1 MLNPTLMCDFYKL
14 SHREQYPEGTE
25 FVYSTLVPRSNKYYE
40 HSDNIVVFGIQSL
53 VKKYFIDMFNKEF
66 FNRPK
71 EEVINEYK
79 RTVKFTLGHE
89 NPEAKHLEQLYDLGY
104 LPIDVRALK
113 EGTVVHPNTPIMTIE
128 NTHSDFFWLTNYLET
143 IISTQTWQAMTSATL
158 AYDMRKMLDKYALET
173 VGNTEAV
180 DFQGHDFS
188 MRGMSSLE
196 TTQLSSAGHAISFKG
211 SDTVPVVDFLESY
224 YNADV
229 EKEIVVASIPACYDK
244 DTEILTETGWKLFN
258 DLEEGEKVAQYYE
271 DGSIDFVV
279 PTEYYNM
286 HYKGT
291 MIHFTSKD
299 KGNKGYVDF
308 KVTPN
313 HRMIKKLNKDN
324 SIQIVEAQDK
334 NVYSGRNKV
343 VVSGKSSV
351 KGSKLTAMDRLKIA
365 FQADGSFMNRKDS
378 YNGKHS
384 NGEKPIR
391 FSLKKDRKKER
402 LVELLDELGIY
413 YTLSKYEN
421 GYYSFYIK
429 SSEEFRKDFDWVNLS
444 SISYEWADEFIQELK
459 FWDGKQSSKNTI
471 TYSTIVK
478 RNIDKV
484 QAIGHLAE
492 YKGLITEYD
501 DLRNDSDR
509 QLLYSI
515 TFTKNKTSIGGS
527 IVTKHEV
534 EYDDTVHCVSVPTKM
549 LVVRRNDVVGVS
561 GNTEHSVMCA
571 NGNYETMDEYETY
584 KRMLTEIYPTGIFSI
599 VSDTWDFWGNM
610 TKTLPRLKDIIMERD
625 GKITVRPDSG
635 NPVKIICGDPDADT
649 EYERKG
655 AVEVLWDTFG
665 GTETEKGYKVLDEHV
680 GLIYGDSINY
690 ERAHQICEGLK
701 EKGFASINVV
711 LGVGS
716 FSYQFNTRDTHGF
729 AIKATYAKIKN
740 EEKLIYKNPKTD
752 SGKRSHKGR
761 VAVYKDGSW
770 EDNLN
775 LHQWLNKQNLN
786 QLERVF
792 EDGKLYRDQSLSE
805 IREIIKNN

>member
-25 FVYSTLVPRSNKYYE
+25 IVYSTLVPRSNKYYE

-79 RTVKFTLGHE
+79 RTVKFTLGQE
-89 NPEAKHLEQLYDLGY
+89 NPDAKHLEQLHDLGY

-113 EGTVVHPNTPIMTIE
+113 EGTVVHPNAPVMTIE

-158 AYDMRKMLDKYALET
+158 AYDMRKMLDKYAMET
-173 VGNTEAV
+173 VGNIEAV

-196 TTQLSSAGHAISFKG
+196 TAQLSSAGHAISFKG

-229 EKEIVVASIPACYDK
+229 EKEMVVASIPA
-244 DTEILTETGWKLFN
+244 
-258 DLEEGEKVAQYYE
+258 
-271 DGSIDFVV
+271 
-279 PTEYYNM
+279 
-286 HYKGT
+286 
-291 MIHFTSKD
+291 
-299 KGNKGYVDF
+299 
-308 KVTPN
+308 
-313 HRMIKKLNKDN
+313 
-324 SIQIVEAQDK
+324 
-334 NVYSGRNKV
+334 
-343 VVSGKSSV
+343 
-351 KGSKLTAMDRLKIA
+351 
-365 FQADGSFMNRKDS
+365 
-378 YNGKHS
+378 
-384 NGEKPIR
+384 
-391 FSLKKDRKKER
+391 
-402 LVELLDELGIY
+402 
-413 YTLSKYEN
+413 
-421 GYYSFYIK
+421 
-429 SSEEFRKDFDWVNLS
+429 
-444 SISYEWADEFIQELK
+444 
-459 FWDGKQSSKNTI
+459 
-471 TYSTIVK
+471 
-478 RNIDKV
+478 
-484 QAIGHLAE
+484 
-492 YKGLITEYD
+492 
-501 DLRNDSDR
+501 
-509 QLLYSI
+509 
-515 TFTKNKTSIGGS
+515 
-527 IVTKHEV
+527 
-534 EYDDTVHCVSVPTKM
+534 
-549 LVVRRNDVVGVS
+549 
-561 GNTEHSVMCA
+561 TEHSVMCA
-571 NGNYETMDEYETY
+571 NGDYETMDEYETY

-625 GKITVRPDSG
+625 GKVVIRPDSG
-635 NPVKIICGDPDADT
+635 DPVKIICGDPDADT

>member
-25 FVYSTLVPRSNKYYE
+25 IVYSTLVPRSNKYYE

-89 NPEAKHLEQLYDLGY
+89 NPDAKHLEQLHDLGY

-113 EGTVVHPNTPIMTIE
+113 EGTVVHPNTPVMTIE

-173 VGNTEAV
+173 VGSIEAV

-196 TTQLSSAGHAISFKG
+196 TAQLSSAGHAISFKG

-229 EKEIVVASIPACYDK
+229 EKEMVVASIPA
-244 DTEILTETGWKLFN
+244 
-258 DLEEGEKVAQYYE
+258 
-271 DGSIDFVV
+271 
-279 PTEYYNM
+279 
-286 HYKGT
+286 
-291 MIHFTSKD
+291 
-299 KGNKGYVDF
+299 
-308 KVTPN
+308 
-313 HRMIKKLNKDN
+313 
-324 SIQIVEAQDK
+324 
-334 NVYSGRNKV
+334 
-343 VVSGKSSV
+343 
-351 KGSKLTAMDRLKIA
+351 
-365 FQADGSFMNRKDS
+365 
-378 YNGKHS
+378 
-384 NGEKPIR
+384 
-391 FSLKKDRKKER
+391 
-402 LVELLDELGIY
+402 
-413 YTLSKYEN
+413 
-421 GYYSFYIK
+421 
-429 SSEEFRKDFDWVNLS
+429 
-444 SISYEWADEFIQELK
+444 
-459 FWDGKQSSKNTI
+459 
-471 TYSTIVK
+471 
-478 RNIDKV
+478 
-484 QAIGHLAE
+484 
-492 YKGLITEYD
+492 
-501 DLRNDSDR
+501 
-509 QLLYSI
+509 
-515 TFTKNKTSIGGS
+515 
-527 IVTKHEV
+527 
-534 EYDDTVHCVSVPTKM
+534 
-549 LVVRRNDVVGVS
+549 
-561 GNTEHSVMCA
+561 TEHSVMCA
-571 NGNYETMDEYETY
+571 NGDYETMDEYETY

-625 GKITVRPDSG
+625 GKVVIRPDCYDEETEVYTNKGWKYFKDLSKYDLVAQVLDNGEYEFTKPLKYVNEYYKGNMHHFKDHYGKVDLLVTPNHRMILEQNDKEKVVFAEDMKEKGNYKQKMARSAKAKETGKILTPIEKLKIAFQADGSFVTKQPNNIRFSFSKQRKMERLEDIISQCNLEVRAYNLSDDRVEYHIKVPNEEFKKDFSWVDTENLSYQWCIDFIEELSYWDSTRRSDNRFKFDTTVKEVADVVFDIGLSAGYGVYKVESADERKEHFSDIHTLHIMKDNKVGGQSWTNTTEEYEGNIYCVQVPTGRLLVKRNKCTMVCGNSG
-635 NPVKIICGDPDADT
+635 DPVKIICGDPDADT

-665 GTETEKGYKVLDEHV
+665 GTETEQGYKLLDEHV

-761 VAVYKDGSW
+761 VAVYEDGSW

-775 LHQWLNKQNLN
+775 LHQWLNKQNVT
-786 QLERVF
+786 QLEKVF

>member
-25 FVYSTLVPRSNKYYE
+25 IVYSTLVPRSNKYYE

-66 FNRPK
+66 FTRPK
-71 EEVINEYK
+71 EEVINEYR
-79 RTVKFTLGHE
+79 RTVKYTLGQE
-89 NPEAKHLEQLYDLGY
+89 NPDTKHLEQLHDLGY

-113 EGTVVHPNTPIMTIE
+113 EGKVVHPNTPIMTIE

-158 AYDMRKMLDKYALET
+158 AYDMRKMLDKYAMET
-173 VGNTEAV
+173 VGSIDAV

-196 TTQLSSAGHAISFKG
+196 TAQLSSAGHAISFKG

-229 EKEIVVASIPACYDK
+229 EKEIVVASIPA
-244 DTEILTETGWKLFN
+244 
-258 DLEEGEKVAQYYE
+258 
-271 DGSIDFVV
+271 
-279 PTEYYNM
+279 
-286 HYKGT
+286 
-291 MIHFTSKD
+291 
-299 KGNKGYVDF
+299 
-308 KVTPN
+308 
-313 HRMIKKLNKDN
+313 
-324 SIQIVEAQDK
+324 
-334 NVYSGRNKV
+334 
-343 VVSGKSSV
+343 
-351 KGSKLTAMDRLKIA
+351 
-365 FQADGSFMNRKDS
+365 
-378 YNGKHS
+378 
-384 NGEKPIR
+384 
-391 FSLKKDRKKER
+391 
-402 LVELLDELGIY
+402 
-413 YTLSKYEN
+413 
-421 GYYSFYIK
+421 
-429 SSEEFRKDFDWVNLS
+429 
-444 SISYEWADEFIQELK
+444 
-459 FWDGKQSSKNTI
+459 
-471 TYSTIVK
+471 
-478 RNIDKV
+478 
-484 QAIGHLAE
+484 
-492 YKGLITEYD
+492 
-501 DLRNDSDR
+501 
-509 QLLYSI
+509 
-515 TFTKNKTSIGGS
+515 
-527 IVTKHEV
+527 
-534 EYDDTVHCVSVPTKM
+534 
-549 LVVRRNDVVGVS
+549 
-561 GNTEHSVMCA
+561 TEHSVMCA

-584 KRMLTEIYPTGIFSI
+584 KRMLTEIYPTGVFSI

-625 GKITVRPDSG
+625 GKVVIRPDSG
-635 NPVKIICGDPDADT
+635 DPVKIICGDSEADT

-690 ERAHQICEGLK
+690 ERAQQICEGLK

-761 VAVYKDGSW
+761 VVVYKDGSW

-805 IREIIKNN
+805 IREIINK

>member
-53 VKKYFIDMFNKEF
+53 IKKYFIDMFNKEF

-89 NPEAKHLEQLYDLGY
+89 NPDAKHLEQLHDLGY

-158 AYDMRKMLDKYALET
+158 AYDMRKMLDKYALGT

-196 TTQLSSAGHAISFKG
+196 TAQLSSAGHAISFKG

-229 EKEIVVASIPACYDK
+229 EKEIVVASIPA
-244 DTEILTETGWKLFN
+244 
-258 DLEEGEKVAQYYE
+258 
-271 DGSIDFVV
+271 
-279 PTEYYNM
+279 
-286 HYKGT
+286 
-291 MIHFTSKD
+291 
-299 KGNKGYVDF
+299 
-308 KVTPN
+308 
-313 HRMIKKLNKDN
+313 
-324 SIQIVEAQDK
+324 
-334 NVYSGRNKV
+334 
-343 VVSGKSSV
+343 
-351 KGSKLTAMDRLKIA
+351 
-365 FQADGSFMNRKDS
+365 
-378 YNGKHS
+378 
-384 NGEKPIR
+384 
-391 FSLKKDRKKER
+391 
-402 LVELLDELGIY
+402 
-413 YTLSKYEN
+413 
-421 GYYSFYIK
+421 
-429 SSEEFRKDFDWVNLS
+429 
-444 SISYEWADEFIQELK
+444 
-459 FWDGKQSSKNTI
+459 
-471 TYSTIVK
+471 
-478 RNIDKV
+478 
-484 QAIGHLAE
+484 
-492 YKGLITEYD
+492 
-501 DLRNDSDR
+501 
-509 QLLYSI
+509 
-515 TFTKNKTSIGGS
+515 
-527 IVTKHEV
+527 
-534 EYDDTVHCVSVPTKM
+534 
-549 LVVRRNDVVGVS
+549 
-561 GNTEHSVMCA
+561 TEHSVMCA
-571 NGNYETMDEYETY
+571 NGDYETMDEYETY
-584 KRMLTEIYPTGIFSI
+584 KRMLTEVYPTGVFSI

-625 GKITVRPDSG
+625 GKVVIRPDSG
-635 NPVKIICGDPDADT
+635 DPVKIICGDPDADT

>member
-89 NPEAKHLEQLYDLGY
+89 NPDAKHLEQLHDLGY

-113 EGTVVHPNTPIMTIE
+113 EGTVVHPNTPVMTIE

-173 VGNTEAV
+173 VGSIEAV

-196 TTQLSSAGHAISFKG
+196 TAQLSSAGHAISFKG

-229 EKEIVVASIPACYDK
+229 EKEMVVASIPA
-244 DTEILTETGWKLFN
+244 
-258 DLEEGEKVAQYYE
+258 
-271 DGSIDFVV
+271 
-279 PTEYYNM
+279 
-286 HYKGT
+286 
-291 MIHFTSKD
+291 
-299 KGNKGYVDF
+299 
-308 KVTPN
+308 
-313 HRMIKKLNKDN
+313 
-324 SIQIVEAQDK
+324 
-334 NVYSGRNKV
+334 
-343 VVSGKSSV
+343 
-351 KGSKLTAMDRLKIA
+351 
-365 FQADGSFMNRKDS
+365 
-378 YNGKHS
+378 
-384 NGEKPIR
+384 
-391 FSLKKDRKKER
+391 
-402 LVELLDELGIY
+402 
-413 YTLSKYEN
+413 
-421 GYYSFYIK
+421 
-429 SSEEFRKDFDWVNLS
+429 
-444 SISYEWADEFIQELK
+444 
-459 FWDGKQSSKNTI
+459 
-471 TYSTIVK
+471 
-478 RNIDKV
+478 
-484 QAIGHLAE
+484 
-492 YKGLITEYD
+492 
-501 DLRNDSDR
+501 
-509 QLLYSI
+509 
-515 TFTKNKTSIGGS
+515 
-527 IVTKHEV
+527 
-534 EYDDTVHCVSVPTKM
+534 
-549 LVVRRNDVVGVS
+549 
-561 GNTEHSVMCA
+561 TEHSVMCA
-571 NGNYETMDEYETY
+571 NGDYETMDEYETY
-584 KRMLTEIYPTGIFSI
+584 KRMLTEIYPTGVFSI

-625 GKITVRPDSG
+625 GKVVIRPDSG
-635 NPVKIICGDPDADT
+635 DPVKIICGDPDADT

-690 ERAHQICEGLK
+690 ERAQQICEGLK
-701 EKGFASINVV
+701 AKGFASINVV

-761 VAVYKDGSW
+761 VAVYEDGSW

-805 IREIIKNN
+805 IRERIKNN

>member
-25 FVYSTLVPRSNKYYE
+25 IVYSTLVPRSNKYYE
-40 HSDNIVVFGIQSL
+40 HSDNTVVFGIQSL

-79 RTVKFTLGHE
+79 RTVKFTLGQE
-89 NPEAKHLEQLYDLGY
+89 NPDAKHLEQLHDLGY
-104 LPIDVRALK
+104 LPVDVRALK
-113 EGTVVHPNTPIMTIE
+113 EGTVVHPNTPVMTIE

-173 VGNTEAV
+173 VGNTDAV

-196 TTQLSSAGHAISFKG
+196 TAQLSSAGHAISFKG

-229 EKEIVVASIPACYDK
+229 EKEMVVASIPA
-244 DTEILTETGWKLFN
+244 
-258 DLEEGEKVAQYYE
+258 
-271 DGSIDFVV
+271 
-279 PTEYYNM
+279 
-286 HYKGT
+286 
-291 MIHFTSKD
+291 
-299 KGNKGYVDF
+299 
-308 KVTPN
+308 
-313 HRMIKKLNKDN
+313 
-324 SIQIVEAQDK
+324 
-334 NVYSGRNKV
+334 
-343 VVSGKSSV
+343 
-351 KGSKLTAMDRLKIA
+351 
-365 FQADGSFMNRKDS
+365 
-378 YNGKHS
+378 
-384 NGEKPIR
+384 
-391 FSLKKDRKKER
+391 
-402 LVELLDELGIY
+402 
-413 YTLSKYEN
+413 
-421 GYYSFYIK
+421 
-429 SSEEFRKDFDWVNLS
+429 
-444 SISYEWADEFIQELK
+444 
-459 FWDGKQSSKNTI
+459 
-471 TYSTIVK
+471 
-478 RNIDKV
+478 
-484 QAIGHLAE
+484 
-492 YKGLITEYD
+492 
-501 DLRNDSDR
+501 
-509 QLLYSI
+509 
-515 TFTKNKTSIGGS
+515 
-527 IVTKHEV
+527 
-534 EYDDTVHCVSVPTKM
+534 
-549 LVVRRNDVVGVS
+549 
-561 GNTEHSVMCA
+561 TEHSVMCA
-571 NGNYETMDEYETY
+571 NGDYETMDEYETY
-584 KRMLTEIYPTGIFSI
+584 KRMLTEIYPTGVFSI

-625 GKITVRPDSG
+625 GKVVIRPDSG
-635 NPVKIICGDPDADT
+635 DPVKIICGDPDADT

-690 ERAHQICEGLK
+690 ERAQQICEGLK

-805 IREIIKNN
+805 IRERIKNN

>member
-25 FVYSTLVPRSNKYYE
+25 IVYSTLVPRSNKYYE

-53 VKKYFIDMFNKEF
+53 VKKYFIDMFNREF

-71 EEVINEYK
+71 KEVINEYK
-79 RTVKFTLGHE
+79 RTVKFTLGQE
-89 NPEAKHLEQLYDLGY
+89 NPDAKHLEQLHDLGY

-113 EGTVVHPNTPIMTIE
+113 EGTVVHPNTPVMTIE

-158 AYDMRKMLDKYALET
+158 AYDMRKMLDKYAIET
-173 VGNTEAV
+173 VGSIDAV

-196 TTQLSSAGHAISFKG
+196 TAQLSSAGHAISFKG
-211 SDTVPVVDFLESY
+211 SDTVPVVEFLESY

-229 EKEIVVASIPACYDK
+229 EKEMVVASIPA
-244 DTEILTETGWKLFN
+244 
-258 DLEEGEKVAQYYE
+258 
-271 DGSIDFVV
+271 
-279 PTEYYNM
+279 
-286 HYKGT
+286 
-291 MIHFTSKD
+291 
-299 KGNKGYVDF
+299 
-308 KVTPN
+308 
-313 HRMIKKLNKDN
+313 
-324 SIQIVEAQDK
+324 
-334 NVYSGRNKV
+334 
-343 VVSGKSSV
+343 
-351 KGSKLTAMDRLKIA
+351 
-365 FQADGSFMNRKDS
+365 
-378 YNGKHS
+378 
-384 NGEKPIR
+384 
-391 FSLKKDRKKER
+391 
-402 LVELLDELGIY
+402 
-413 YTLSKYEN
+413 
-421 GYYSFYIK
+421 
-429 SSEEFRKDFDWVNLS
+429 
-444 SISYEWADEFIQELK
+444 
-459 FWDGKQSSKNTI
+459 
-471 TYSTIVK
+471 
-478 RNIDKV
+478 
-484 QAIGHLAE
+484 
-492 YKGLITEYD
+492 
-501 DLRNDSDR
+501 
-509 QLLYSI
+509 
-515 TFTKNKTSIGGS
+515 
-527 IVTKHEV
+527 
-534 EYDDTVHCVSVPTKM
+534 
-549 LVVRRNDVVGVS
+549 
-561 GNTEHSVMCA
+561 TEHSVMCA
-571 NGNYETMDEYETY
+571 NGDYETMDEYETY
-584 KRMLTEIYPTGIFSI
+584 KRMLTEIYPTGVFSI

-625 GKITVRPDSG
+625 GKVVIRPDSG
-635 NPVKIICGDPDADT
+635 DPVKIICGDPDADT
-649 EYERKG
+649 EHERKG

-690 ERAHQICEGLK
+690 ERAQQICEGLK

>member
-53 VKKYFIDMFNKEF
+53 IKKYFIDMFNKEF

-89 NPEAKHLEQLYDLGY
+89 NPDAKHLEQLHDLGY

-128 NTHSDFFWLTNYLET
+128 NTHADFFWLSNYLET

-158 AYDMRKMLDKYALET
+158 AYDIRKMLDKYALET

-229 EKEIVVASIPACYDK
+229 EKEMVVASIPA
-244 DTEILTETGWKLFN
+244 
-258 DLEEGEKVAQYYE
+258 
-271 DGSIDFVV
+271 
-279 PTEYYNM
+279 
-286 HYKGT
+286 
-291 MIHFTSKD
+291 
-299 KGNKGYVDF
+299 
-308 KVTPN
+308 
-313 HRMIKKLNKDN
+313 
-324 SIQIVEAQDK
+324 
-334 NVYSGRNKV
+334 
-343 VVSGKSSV
+343 
-351 KGSKLTAMDRLKIA
+351 
-365 FQADGSFMNRKDS
+365 
-378 YNGKHS
+378 
-384 NGEKPIR
+384 
-391 FSLKKDRKKER
+391 
-402 LVELLDELGIY
+402 
-413 YTLSKYEN
+413 
-421 GYYSFYIK
+421 
-429 SSEEFRKDFDWVNLS
+429 
-444 SISYEWADEFIQELK
+444 
-459 FWDGKQSSKNTI
+459 
-471 TYSTIVK
+471 
-478 RNIDKV
+478 
-484 QAIGHLAE
+484 
-492 YKGLITEYD
+492 
-501 DLRNDSDR
+501 
-509 QLLYSI
+509 
-515 TFTKNKTSIGGS
+515 
-527 IVTKHEV
+527 
-534 EYDDTVHCVSVPTKM
+534 
-549 LVVRRNDVVGVS
+549 
-561 GNTEHSVMCA
+561 TEHSVMCA

-625 GKITVRPDSG
+625 GKVVIRPDSG
-635 NPVKIICGDPDADT
+635 DPVKIICGDPDADT

-655 AVEVLWDTFG
+655 AVEVLWNTFG

-690 ERAHQICEGLK
+690 ERAQQICEGLK

-770 EDNLN
+770 EDNLT
-775 LHQWLNKQNLN
+775 LHQWLNKQNVN

>member
-25 FVYSTLVPRSNKYYE
+25 IVYSTLVPRSNKYYE

-53 VKKYFIDMFNKEF
+53 VKKYFIDMFNREF

-71 EEVINEYK
+71 KEVINEYK

-89 NPEAKHLEQLYDLGY
+89 NPDAKHLEQLHDLGY

-113 EGTVVHPNTPIMTIE
+113 EGTVVHPNTPVMTIE

-173 VGNTEAV
+173 VGNIEAV

-196 TTQLSSAGHAISFKG
+196 TAQLSSAGHAISFKG
-211 SDTVPVVDFLESY
+211 SDTVPVVEFLESY

-229 EKEIVVASIPACYDK
+229 EKEIVVASIPA
-244 DTEILTETGWKLFN
+244 
-258 DLEEGEKVAQYYE
+258 
-271 DGSIDFVV
+271 
-279 PTEYYNM
+279 
-286 HYKGT
+286 
-291 MIHFTSKD
+291 
-299 KGNKGYVDF
+299 
-308 KVTPN
+308 
-313 HRMIKKLNKDN
+313 
-324 SIQIVEAQDK
+324 
-334 NVYSGRNKV
+334 
-343 VVSGKSSV
+343 
-351 KGSKLTAMDRLKIA
+351 
-365 FQADGSFMNRKDS
+365 
-378 YNGKHS
+378 
-384 NGEKPIR
+384 
-391 FSLKKDRKKER
+391 
-402 LVELLDELGIY
+402 
-413 YTLSKYEN
+413 
-421 GYYSFYIK
+421 
-429 SSEEFRKDFDWVNLS
+429 
-444 SISYEWADEFIQELK
+444 
-459 FWDGKQSSKNTI
+459 
-471 TYSTIVK
+471 
-478 RNIDKV
+478 
-484 QAIGHLAE
+484 
-492 YKGLITEYD
+492 
-501 DLRNDSDR
+501 
-509 QLLYSI
+509 
-515 TFTKNKTSIGGS
+515 
-527 IVTKHEV
+527 
-534 EYDDTVHCVSVPTKM
+534 
-549 LVVRRNDVVGVS
+549 
-561 GNTEHSVMCA
+561 TEHSVMCA
-571 NGNYETMDEYETY
+571 NGDYETMDEYETY
-584 KRMLTEIYPTGIFSI
+584 KRMLTEIYPTGVFSI

-625 GKITVRPDSG
+625 GKVVIRPDCYDEETEVYTNNGWKYFKDLSKDDLVAQVLDNEEYEFTKPLKYVNEYYKGNMHHFKDHYGKVDLLVTPNHRMILEQNDKEKVVFAEDMKEKGNYSQKMARSAKAKETGKILTPIEKLKIAFQADGSFVTKQPNNIRFSFSKQRKMERLEDIISQCNLEVRAYNLSDDSVEYHIKVPNEEFKKDFSWVDTENLSYQWCIDFIEELSYWDSTRRSDNRFKFDTTVKEVADVVFDIGLSAGYGVYKVESADDRKEHFSDIHTLHIMKDNKVGGQSWTNTTEEYEGNIYCVQVPTGRLLVKRNKCTMVCGNSG
-635 NPVKIICGDPDADT
+635 DPVKIICGDPDADT
-649 EYERKG
+649 EHERKG

-690 ERAHQICEGLK
+690 ERAQQICEGLK

>member
-25 FVYSTLVPRSNKYYE
+25 IVYSTLVPRSNKYYE

-89 NPEAKHLEQLYDLGY
+89 NPDAKHLEQLHDLGY

-113 EGTVVHPNTPIMTIE
+113 EGTVVHPNTPVMTIE

-173 VGNTEAV
+173 VGSIEAV

-196 TTQLSSAGHAISFKG
+196 TAQLSSAGHAISFKG

-229 EKEIVVASIPACYDK
+229 EKEMVVASIPA
-244 DTEILTETGWKLFN
+244 
-258 DLEEGEKVAQYYE
+258 
-271 DGSIDFVV
+271 
-279 PTEYYNM
+279 
-286 HYKGT
+286 
-291 MIHFTSKD
+291 
-299 KGNKGYVDF
+299 
-308 KVTPN
+308 
-313 HRMIKKLNKDN
+313 
-324 SIQIVEAQDK
+324 
-334 NVYSGRNKV
+334 
-343 VVSGKSSV
+343 
-351 KGSKLTAMDRLKIA
+351 
-365 FQADGSFMNRKDS
+365 
-378 YNGKHS
+378 
-384 NGEKPIR
+384 
-391 FSLKKDRKKER
+391 
-402 LVELLDELGIY
+402 
-413 YTLSKYEN
+413 
-421 GYYSFYIK
+421 
-429 SSEEFRKDFDWVNLS
+429 
-444 SISYEWADEFIQELK
+444 
-459 FWDGKQSSKNTI
+459 
-471 TYSTIVK
+471 
-478 RNIDKV
+478 
-484 QAIGHLAE
+484 
-492 YKGLITEYD
+492 
-501 DLRNDSDR
+501 
-509 QLLYSI
+509 
-515 TFTKNKTSIGGS
+515 
-527 IVTKHEV
+527 
-534 EYDDTVHCVSVPTKM
+534 
-549 LVVRRNDVVGVS
+549 
-561 GNTEHSVMCA
+561 TEHSVMCA
-571 NGNYETMDEYETY
+571 NGDYETMDEYETY
-584 KRMLTEIYPTGIFSI
+584 KRMLTEIYPTGVFSI

-625 GKITVRPDSG
+625 GKVVIRPDSG
-635 NPVKIICGDPDADT
+635 DPVKIICGDPDADT

-690 ERAHQICEGLK
+690 ERAQQICEGLK

-761 VAVYKDGSW
+761 VAMYKDGSW

-775 LHQWLNKQNLN
+775 LHQWLNKQNVT

>member
-25 FVYSTLVPRSNKYYE
+25 IVYSTLVPRSNKYYE

-79 RTVKFTLGHE
+79 RTVKFTLGQE
-89 NPEAKHLEQLYDLGY
+89 NPDAKHLEQLHDLGY

-113 EGTVVHPNTPIMTIE
+113 EGTVVHPNTPVMTIE

-143 IISTQTWQAMTSATL
+143 ITSTQTWQAMTSATL
-158 AYDMRKMLDKYALET
+158 AYDMRKMLDKYAMET
-173 VGNTEAV
+173 VGNIEAV

-196 TTQLSSAGHAISFKG
+196 TAQLSSAGHAISFKG

-229 EKEIVVASIPACYDK
+229 EKEMVVASIPA
-244 DTEILTETGWKLFN
+244 
-258 DLEEGEKVAQYYE
+258 
-271 DGSIDFVV
+271 
-279 PTEYYNM
+279 
-286 HYKGT
+286 
-291 MIHFTSKD
+291 
-299 KGNKGYVDF
+299 
-308 KVTPN
+308 
-313 HRMIKKLNKDN
+313 
-324 SIQIVEAQDK
+324 
-334 NVYSGRNKV
+334 
-343 VVSGKSSV
+343 
-351 KGSKLTAMDRLKIA
+351 
-365 FQADGSFMNRKDS
+365 
-378 YNGKHS
+378 
-384 NGEKPIR
+384 
-391 FSLKKDRKKER
+391 
-402 LVELLDELGIY
+402 
-413 YTLSKYEN
+413 
-421 GYYSFYIK
+421 
-429 SSEEFRKDFDWVNLS
+429 
-444 SISYEWADEFIQELK
+444 
-459 FWDGKQSSKNTI
+459 
-471 TYSTIVK
+471 
-478 RNIDKV
+478 
-484 QAIGHLAE
+484 
-492 YKGLITEYD
+492 
-501 DLRNDSDR
+501 
-509 QLLYSI
+509 
-515 TFTKNKTSIGGS
+515 
-527 IVTKHEV
+527 
-534 EYDDTVHCVSVPTKM
+534 
-549 LVVRRNDVVGVS
+549 
-561 GNTEHSVMCA
+561 TEHSVMCA

-625 GKITVRPDSG
+625 GKVVIRPDSG
-635 NPVKIICGDPDADT
+635 DPVKIICGDPDADT

-665 GTETEKGYKVLDEHV
+665 GTETEKGYKVLDGHV

-690 ERAHQICEGLK
+690 ERAQQICEGLK

-770 EDNLN
+770 EDNLT
-775 LHQWLNKQNLN
+775 LHQWLNKQNVN

>member
-25 FVYSTLVPRSNKYYE
+25 IVYSTLVPRSNKYYE

-89 NPEAKHLEQLYDLGY
+89 NPDAKHLEQLHDLGY

-113 EGTVVHPNTPIMTIE
+113 EGTVVHPNTPVMTIE
-128 NTHSDFFWLTNYLET
+128 NTHADFFWLTNYLET

-173 VGNTEAV
+173 VGNIEAV

-196 TTQLSSAGHAISFKG
+196 TAQLSSAGHAISFKG
-211 SDTVPVVDFLESY
+211 SDTVPVVEFLESY

-229 EKEIVVASIPACYDK
+229 EKEMVVASIPA
-244 DTEILTETGWKLFN
+244 
-258 DLEEGEKVAQYYE
+258 
-271 DGSIDFVV
+271 
-279 PTEYYNM
+279 
-286 HYKGT
+286 
-291 MIHFTSKD
+291 
-299 KGNKGYVDF
+299 
-308 KVTPN
+308 
-313 HRMIKKLNKDN
+313 
-324 SIQIVEAQDK
+324 
-334 NVYSGRNKV
+334 
-343 VVSGKSSV
+343 
-351 KGSKLTAMDRLKIA
+351 
-365 FQADGSFMNRKDS
+365 
-378 YNGKHS
+378 
-384 NGEKPIR
+384 
-391 FSLKKDRKKER
+391 
-402 LVELLDELGIY
+402 
-413 YTLSKYEN
+413 
-421 GYYSFYIK
+421 
-429 SSEEFRKDFDWVNLS
+429 
-444 SISYEWADEFIQELK
+444 
-459 FWDGKQSSKNTI
+459 
-471 TYSTIVK
+471 
-478 RNIDKV
+478 
-484 QAIGHLAE
+484 
-492 YKGLITEYD
+492 
-501 DLRNDSDR
+501 
-509 QLLYSI
+509 
-515 TFTKNKTSIGGS
+515 
-527 IVTKHEV
+527 
-534 EYDDTVHCVSVPTKM
+534 
-549 LVVRRNDVVGVS
+549 
-561 GNTEHSVMCA
+561 TEHSVMCA
-571 NGNYETMDEYETY
+571 NGDYETMDEYETY
-584 KRMLTEIYPTGIFSI
+584 KRMLTEIYPTGVFSI

-610 TKTLPRLKDIIMERD
+610 TETLPRLKDIIMERD
-625 GKITVRPDSG
+625 GKVVIRPDSG
-635 NPVKIICGDPDADT
+635 DPVKIICGDPDADT

-655 AVEVLWDTFG
+655 AVEVLWGTFG

-690 ERAHQICEGLK
+690 ERAQQICEGLK